1 MLNNYRFV
9 NKVAGVAMIDWVRH
23 SLTRSLICYSMN
35 HSRVSENVSI
45 GRFEKVDGFFMNGI
59 MGDDAVYTSVND
71 YFSYDLALRE
81 KKILPVTFIRKNMI
95 HRQLSTTMSST
106 LFNGYITI
114 SAGFYTPVA
123 GLAAA

>member
-1 MLNNYRFV
+1 
-9 NKVAGVAMIDWVRH
+9 
-23 SLTRSLICYSMN
+23 
-35 HSRVSENVSI
+35 
-45 GRFEKVDGFFMNGI
+45 MNGI